1 MKCLRCDEQAK
12 KGGRGLCSQHYEQF
26 RYARDKA
33 KEKSEATAT
42 ALDEA
47 AVAAGLLLE
56 SKQGKRPGKEEEN
69 PYELLLKRVIKKG

>member
-1 MKCLRCDEQAK
+1 MKCLRCDEPAK

-26 RYARDKA
+26 RYARDRA
-33 KEKSEATAT
+33 REKSDETAQ

-69 PYELLLKRVIKKG
+69 PYELLLRKLAKKK